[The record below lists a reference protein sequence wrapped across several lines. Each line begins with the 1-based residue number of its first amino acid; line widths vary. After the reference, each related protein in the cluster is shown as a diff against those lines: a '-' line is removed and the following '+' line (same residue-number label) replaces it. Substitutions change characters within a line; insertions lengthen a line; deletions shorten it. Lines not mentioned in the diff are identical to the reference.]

1 MKLRI
6 HKNSI
11 RLRLSQPEV
20 DKIGQG
26 QDITE
31 SLEMGLGWKNE
42 FSYCL
47 MPMEDCQDIGA
58 EFEQSALKIYLPKN
72 QAEAWANSDRVGIT
86 HVTGN
91 RITILIEKDFQ
102 CLHKRPGEDESQNF
116 SHPLADKQSAKS
128 NLSKKYVLVRKYN
141 VSLSYISC

>member
-20 DKIGQG
+20 DKIGKGQG
-26 QDITE
+26 ITE
-31 SLEMGLGWKNE
+31 TLETGLGWKND

-47 MPMEDCQDIGA
+47 MPMEYYQDIGA
-58 EFEQSALKIYLPKN
+58 EFEQNTLKIYLSKN
-72 QAEAWANSDRVGIT
+72 QAEAWAYSDSVGIT
-86 HVTGN
+86 HVTGD

-116 SHPLADKQSAKS
+116 SHPLADEQSTK
-128 NLSKKYVLVRKYN
+128 
-141 VSLSYISC
+141 